1 MSKSRFIFFIEIFR
15 ENKLFHLTPGTKP
28 MHNIQDSLINEN
40 LWEGLFS
47 LKNELFLKFKKIVD
61 NANFRIWR

>member
-15 ENKLFHLTPGTKP
+15 EIKLFHLTPGTKP